1 MSLIRSIIMA
11 PVLAVGLAVCVTG
24 VASASPMVLSAT
36 DAALGDAALR
46 VGPDR
51 RAVKAAHKTP
61 RRVKAKKRN
70 RRHHKRLH
78 KRYRKNKAHKRA
90 YRRSHKRYRRRNRS
104 TGVTIQIYPRYS
116 PYRYN
121 PYYYDPYYVA
131 PYYAYPRTRHV
142 RLSCARV
149 RNLLRRRGYR
159 SIRAYD
165 CHGKTYKYYVRLR
178 GHRYKVRASAF
189 TGQVRSRKRY

>member
-11 PVLAVGLAVCVTG
+11 PVLAIGLAVCATG
-24 VASASPMVLSAT
+24 AASASAMVLSASG
-36 DAALGDAALR
+36 AALSDVDLR
-46 VGPDR
+46 VGLDGR
-51 RAVKAAHKTP
+51 VVKVAHKTP
-61 RRVKAKKRN
+61 RRAKAKKRN
-70 RRHHKRLH
+70 RRHHKRLQ
-78 KRYRKNKAHKRA
+78 KRYRKKKAHKRA
-90 YRRSHKRYRRRNRS
+90 HRRSHKRYRRRHRR
-104 TGVTIQIYPRYS
+104 TGVTIQINPGYS

-131 PYYAYPRTRHV
+131 PYYSAPSTRRA

-159 SIRAYD
+159 SVRAYD

-178 GHRYKVRASAF
+178 GHRYKVRASAY